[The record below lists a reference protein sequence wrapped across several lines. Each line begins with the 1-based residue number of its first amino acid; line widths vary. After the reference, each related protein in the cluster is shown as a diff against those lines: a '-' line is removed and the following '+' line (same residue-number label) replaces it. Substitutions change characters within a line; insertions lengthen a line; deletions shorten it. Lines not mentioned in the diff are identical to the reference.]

1 MEPSAA
7 SSGGTDGDGAAVGAG
22 GVAGEE
28 AFGADRRGLSV
39 FLSER
44 SFGAALT
51 AGGGGSSGGTLDS
64 DASVDSGG

>member
-7 SSGGTDGDGAAVGAG
+7 SSGEMGGDGVVVGAG
-22 GVAGEE
+22 GVTGSE
-28 AFGADRRGLSV
+28 AFGAERRGLSG

-51 AGGGGSSGGTLDS
+51 AGC
-64 DASVDSGG
+64 

>member
-1 MEPSAA
+1 M
-7 SSGGTDGDGAAVGAG
+7 DGDGAAVGAG

-28 AFGADRRGLSV
+28 AFGAERRGLSG

-51 AGGGGSSGGTLDS
+51 AGGGGSSGGP
-64 DASVDSGG
+64 